1 MSENEA
7 VERGTTGGA
16 QRPTRSVPYPI
27 ILIAIFQFFKAGFL
41 LYLFV
46 KFWHGYSGYAAS
58 GGPDSPFLQNFLET
72 PFIVLFP
79 ALSVVFVVIACGLLG
94 LKPWARG
101 FLIGAII
108 CTWIGG
114 RFGNHLSL
122 DALFFGNSV
131 VLRHHHFQ
139 VLLCVFLLDFF
150 VFGSLVFYPD
160 IAKTFGEKEGESLL

>member
-1 MSENEA
+1 LSENEA

-79 ALSVVFVVIACGLLG
+79 ALSVVFVVIAC
-94 LKPWARG
+94 
-101 FLIGAII
+101 
-108 CTWIGG
+108 
-114 RFGNHLSL
+114 
-122 DALFFGNSV
+122 
-131 VLRHHHFQ
+131 
-139 VLLCVFLLDFF
+139 
-150 VFGSLVFYPD
+150 
-160 IAKTFGEKEGESLL
+160 